1 MDGKILSDLGV
12 TNLPSL
18 MAVPAWNI
26 TQSSQSSIFLISI
39 PILYILS
46 IEKVRFDI
54 TNDFNSNKTIICKV
68 HDIKIEV
75 SKADGWI
82 IDDSYK
88 FVKGPTRLII
98 SRCETKE

>member
-1 MDGKILSDLGV
+1 MKTTKILVLKYV
-12 TNLPSL
+12 
-18 MAVPAWNI
+18 
-26 TQSSQSSIFLISI
+26 SINKLQEIFTL
-39 PILYILS
+39 
-46 IEKVRFDI
+46 EEFKDI
-54 TNDFNSNKTIICKV
+54 FSNKTIVCKV

>member
-1 MDGKILSDLGV
+1 MNQNRLNKYNETNVKIFIWALF
-12 TNLPSL
+12 
-18 MAVPAWNI
+18 I
-26 TQSSQSSIFLISI
+26 IFLISI
-39 PILYILS
+39 PILYILF
-46 IEKVRFDI
+46 IEKVRVDI
-54 TNDFNSNKTIICKV
+54 TNDFNSNKTIVCKV

-75 SKADGWI
+75 SKDDEWI